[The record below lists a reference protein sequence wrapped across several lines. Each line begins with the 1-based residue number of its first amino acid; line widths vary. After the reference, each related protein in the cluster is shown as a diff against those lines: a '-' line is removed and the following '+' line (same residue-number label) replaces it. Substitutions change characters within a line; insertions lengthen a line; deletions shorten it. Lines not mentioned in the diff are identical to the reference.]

1 MYERFLLQAT
11 TIIKPYNPVHYYLVV
26 TGKYSS
32 KIMHLTKQAQRYA
45 EKNYS
50 RLHQMNSA
58 MIEVDFTVP
67 WKQWRDEFYQ
77 HELIPKHVQ
86 VFSITVDRKQVPYN
100 CDAQSVAQAFY
111 LRNVRSVLCRLT
123 KNQLKQKSFEVDNG
137 HGDEKYAREAG
148 KPSEAARCCR
158 YKVAPKFGTSM
169 ATLIQERSNPQ

>member
-1 MYERFLLQAT
+1 
-11 TIIKPYNPVHYYLVV
+11 
-26 TGKYSS
+26 
-32 KIMHLTKQAQRYA
+32 
-45 EKNYS
+45 
-50 RLHQMNSA
+50 
-58 MIEVDFTVP
+58 MIQVDFTVP
-67 WKQWRDEFYQ
+67 WKQWSDEFYQ

-86 VFSITVDRKQVPYN
+86 VFSITVDRMQVPYN

-111 LRNVRSVLCRLT
+111 LRNVRY
-123 KNQLKQKSFEVDNG
+123 NG